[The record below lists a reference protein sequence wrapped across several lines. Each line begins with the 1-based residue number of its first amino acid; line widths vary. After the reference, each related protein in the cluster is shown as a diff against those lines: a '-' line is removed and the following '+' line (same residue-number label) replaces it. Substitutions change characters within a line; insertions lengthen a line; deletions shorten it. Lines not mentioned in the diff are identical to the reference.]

1 MIKESDL
8 LISLPFGR
16 TKTIRD
22 HNNLVLQIRGLKKG
36 TSHVFYLLVDGSYSK
51 VPVDTLV
58 DARAYALQK
67 ANTAPAITLH
77 EVLAQYYAY
86 FLGLH
91 LANTTVKKFKL
102 YFNKYLAKEAVLPVT
117 EVTPRYVF
125 DTYLKEP
132 YQAGKYDTVG
142 YLKRKILASLDLAK
156 VEYPHLQI
164 PDIST
169 ITLLYKLNK
178 HARHQPSLSYEYIAE
193 LANIGPCTGVT
204 RCLYELSYHLLLRPL
219 EIASI
224 KLSDID
230 TDDKVLNVPKTK
242 TMVNFK
248 VPLTDVALL
257 LIQVAKLLKADSTN
271 PYLFEG
277 KADGHINSS
286 VINVLLKRCGYSG
299 LQTAHGIRSMGR
311 TWMAHKNINYEVAE
325 MCLSHITGNST
336 VRAYLRTDYLEER
349 RVAMKAWS
357 EYVLKAFD
365 KYSMTNLLID

>member
-164 PDIST
+164 PDISA